1 MGPSVF
7 VAAMSSAPLAP
18 ADAVSPRA
26 TAIGL
31 SAVLCWSTSVG
42 LFRSVAEH
50 LGPIGGAASVFTL
63 SALLV
68 TLRFGLPKRAQLA
81 RMYPAYLWGCG
92 LLFVLYEIALSL
104 SLGFASNRS
113 QTLELG
119 MINYLW
125 PSLTIV
131 LATVFGLQRFHAGLV
146 PGVLLAMAGIVL
158 VLKGDG
164 ALSVHS
170 VWANVQSNPLAYGL
184 AFAAAWL
191 WPCYS
196 VISKRYAQ
204 GANALS
210 LFLWLVAAVLW
221 AKYGLSSEGALQWS
235 LPAVVQLA
243 MLGGLTALG
252 YSCWDYGIRRGNLTV
267 MAVGSYFTPV
277 LSALVGTVWLQ
288 VQPSWSFWQGVALVT
303 AGSLICWWCTRSRS

>member
-1 MGPSVF
+1 M
-7 VAAMSSAPLAP
+7 SAPY
-18 ADAVSPRA
+18 AVPPSAASAAYPRA
-26 TAIGL
+26 TWIGL
-31 SAVLCWSTSVG
+31 AAVLCWSTSVG

-50 LGPIGGAASVFTL
+50 LGPIGGAACVFTL

-68 TLRFGLPKRAQLA
+68 TLRFGLPRVAQLRA
-81 RMYPAYLWGCG
+81 MHPAYLWGCG
-92 LLFVLYEIALSL
+92 LVFVLYEIALSL
-104 SLGFASNRS
+104 SLGYASNRT

-146 PGVLLAMAGIVL
+146 PGVLLAMCGIVL

-164 ALSVHS
+164 HLSVQS
-170 VWANVQSNPLAYGL
+170 LWANVQSNPLAYGL

-196 VISKRYAQ
+196 VLSKRFSQ
-204 GANALS
+204 WANALS
-210 LFLWLVAAVLW
+210 LFLWIVSAVLW
-221 AKYGLSSEGALQWS
+221 AKYGISSEGALRWTW
-235 LPAVVQLA
+235 PAALQLG
-243 MLGGLTALG
+243 LLSGLTALG
-252 YSCWDYGIRRGNLTV
+252 YSCWDYGIRHGNLTV

-288 VQPSWSFWQGVALVT
+288 VQPGWSFWQGVALVT
-303 AGSLICWWCTRSRS
+303 LGSLICWWCTRERR

>member
-1 MGPSVF
+1 MV
-7 VAAMSSAPLAP
+7 SSTAPTA
-18 ADAVSPRA
+18 SRA
-26 TAIGL
+26 TSIGL
-31 SAVLCWSTSVG
+31 AAVLCWSTSVG

-50 LGPIGGAASVFTL
+50 LGPIGGAACVFSL

-68 TLRFGLPKRAQLA
+68 SLRFGLPRAAQLKA
-81 RMYPAYLWGCG
+81 MHPAYLWGCG
-92 LLFVLYEIALSL
+92 LLFVLYEIALAL
-104 SLGFASNRS
+104 SLGFANNRG

-131 LATVFGLQRFHAGLV
+131 LATAFGLQRFHAGLI
-146 PGVLLAMAGIVL
+146 PGVLLAMLGIVL

-164 ALSVHS
+164 QLSVAAL
-170 VWANVQSNPLAYGL
+170 WANVQSNPIAYGL

-196 VISKRYAQ
+196 VLSKRYAR

-210 LFLWLVAAVLW
+210 LFLWVVALVLW
-221 AKYGLSSEGALQWS
+221 VKYAISAEPAQRFSGL
-235 LPAVVQLA
+235 AVVQLV
-243 MLGGLTALG
+243 MLSTLTALG
-252 YSCWDYGIRRGNLTV
+252 YSCWDYGIRHGNLTV

-288 VQPSWSFWQGVALVT
+288 VSPSWSFWQGVALVT
-303 AGSLICWWCTRSRS
+303 AGSLICWWCTRQKR

>member
-1 MGPSVF
+1 MSASPASPTPDT
-7 VAAMSSAPLAP
+7 AAS
-18 ADAVSPRA
+18 RA
-26 TAIGL
+26 TLVGL
-31 SAVLCWSTSVG
+31 CAVLCWSTSVG

-50 LGPIGGAASVFTL
+50 LGPIGGAACVFTL

-68 TLRFGLPKRAQLA
+68 TLRFGLPRVAQL
-81 RMYPAYLWGCG
+81 RQWHPAYVWGCG
-92 LLFVLYEIALSL
+92 LLFVLYEIALAL
-104 SLGFASNRS
+104 SLGFASNRT

-131 LATVFGLQRFHAGLV
+131 LATAAGLQRFHAGLV
-146 PGVLLAMAGIVL
+146 PGVLLAMLGIVL

-164 ALSVHS
+164 QLSIATL
-170 VWANVQSNPLAYGL
+170 WANVQSNPVAYGL

-196 VISKRYAQ
+196 VLSKRYAR
-204 GANALS
+204 GGNALS
-210 LFLWLVAAVLW
+210 LFLWVVALVLWVKYAISAEPALQLSWVAAL
-221 AKYGLSSEGALQWS
+221 
-235 LPAVVQLA
+235 QLA
-243 MLGGLTALG
+243 MLSTLTALG
-252 YSCWDYGIRRGNLTV
+252 YSCWDYGIRHGNLTV

-303 AGSLICWWCTRSRS
+303 AGSLVCWWCTRQRN

>member
-1 MGPSVF
+1 MP
-7 VAAMSSAPLAP
+7 P
-18 ADAVSPRA
+18 ATSYATPSPRA
-26 TAIGL
+26 TWIGL

-50 LGPIGGAASVFTL
+50 LGPVGGAASVFSL

-68 TLRFGLPKRAQLA
+68 TLRFGLPRMAQLKT
-81 RMYPAYLWGCG
+81 MHPAYLWGCG
-92 LLFVLYEIALSL
+92 LLFVLYEMALSL
-104 SLGFASNRS
+104 SLGFASNRT

-131 LATVFGLQRFHAGLV
+131 LATVFGLQRFRAGLV

-158 VLKGDG
+158 VLKGDS
-164 ALSVHS
+164 ALSIDS
-170 VWANVQSNPLAYGL
+170 VWANVQSNPLAYSL

-196 VISKRYAQ
+196 VLSKRYAQ

-210 LFLWLVAAVLW
+210 AFLWVVAAVLW
-221 AKYGLSSEGALQWS
+221 VKYVADGDATLHFS
-235 LPAVVQLA
+235 PAAIAQLA
-243 MLGGLTALG
+243 MLSGLTALG
-252 YSCWDYGIRRGNLTV
+252 YSCWDYGLRHGNLTV

-288 VQPSWSFWQGVALVT
+288 VQPGWSFWQGVALVT
-303 AGSLICWWCTRSRS
+303 LGSLICWWYTRQPRNKQ

>member
-1 MGPSVF
+1 MIASPS
-7 VAAMSSAPLAP
+7 ST
-18 ADAVSPRA
+18 SPRA
-26 TAIGL
+26 TSIGL
-31 SAVLCWSTSVG
+31 AAVLCWSTSVG

-50 LGPIGGAASVFTL
+50 LGPIGGAACVFSL

-68 TLRFGLPKRAQLA
+68 SLRFGLPRWQQLKQWSPV
-81 RMYPAYLWGCG
+81 YVLGCG
-92 LLFVLYEIALSL
+92 LVFVLYEIALAL
-104 SLGFASNRS
+104 SLGFASDRN

-131 LATVFGLQRFHAGLV
+131 LATTFGLQRFHAGLV
-146 PGVLLAMAGIVL
+146 PGVLLAMLGIVL

-164 ALSVHS
+164 QFSIAAL
-170 VWANVQSNPLAYGL
+170 WANVQSNPVAYGL

-196 VISKRYAQ
+196 VLSKRYAR

-210 LFLWLVAAVLW
+210 LFLWTVALVLW
-221 AKYGLSSEGALQWS
+221 VKYAISAEPALRFTWVAGL
-235 LPAVVQLA
+235 QLV
-243 MLGGLTALG
+243 MLSTLTALG
-252 YSCWDYGIRRGNLTV
+252 YSCWDYGIRHGNLTV

-277 LSALVGTVWLQ
+277 LSALAGTVWLQ
-288 VQPSWSFWQGVALVT
+288 VSPSWSFWQGVALVT
-303 AGSLICWWCTRSRS
+303 AGSLICWWSTRQRS

>member
-1 MGPSVF
+1 
-7 VAAMSSAPLAP
+7 MSSSPIPAPQAP
-18 ADAVSPRA
+18 SQRA
-26 TAIGL
+26 TLIGL

-50 LGPIGGAASVFTL
+50 LGPIGGAAAVFTL
-63 SALLV
+63 GALLV
-68 TLRFGLPKRAQLA
+68 TLRFGMPRLAQLRA
-81 RMYPAYLWGCG
+81 MHPAYLWGCG

-104 SLGFASNRS
+104 SLGFASSRS

-131 LATVFGLQRFHAGLV
+131 LATAFGLQRFRAGLV

-158 VLKGDG
+158 VLKGDS
-164 ALSVHS
+164 ALSIAS
-170 VWANVQSNPLAYGL
+170 LWANVQSNPLAYGL
-184 AFAAAWL
+184 AFSAAWL

-196 VISKRYAQ
+196 VKAKRYAH
-204 GANALS
+204 GANALPA
-210 LFLWLVAAVLW
+210 FLWAVGAVLW
-221 AKYGLSSEGALQWS
+221 VKYALSAEPALQFS
-235 LPAVVQLA
+235 LPAAAQLC
-243 MLGGLTALG
+243 MLSGLTALG
-252 YSCWDYGIRRGNLTV
+252 YSCWDHGLRAGNLTV

-288 VQPSWSFWQGVALVT
+288 VQPSWSFWQGVVLVT
-303 AGSLICWWCTRSRS
+303 AGSLICWWCTRSK

>member
-1 MGPSVF
+1 M
-7 VAAMSSAPLAP
+7 SAPSAVPPSAAYQRAP
-18 ADAVSPRA
+18 W
-26 TAIGL
+26 IGL
-31 SAVLCWSTSVG
+31 AAVLCWSTSVG

-50 LGPIGGAASVFTL
+50 LGPIGGAACVFTL

-68 TLRFGLPKRAQLA
+68 TLRFGLPRVAQLRA
-81 RMYPAYLWGCG
+81 MHPAYLWGCG
-92 LLFVLYEIALSL
+92 LVFVLYEIALSL
-104 SLGFASNRS
+104 SLGYASNRT

-146 PGVLLAMAGIVL
+146 PGVLLAMCGIVL

-164 ALSVHS
+164 HLSVQS
-170 VWANVQSNPLAYGL
+170 LWANVQSNPLAYGL

-196 VISKRYAQ
+196 VLSKRFSQ

-210 LFLWLVAAVLW
+210 LFLWIVSAVLLV
-221 AKYGLSSEGALQWS
+221 KYGISSEGALHWTW
-235 LPAVVQLA
+235 PAALQLG
-243 MLGGLTALG
+243 LLSGLTALG
-252 YSCWDYGIRRGNLTV
+252 YSCWDHGIRHGNLTV

-288 VQPSWSFWQGVALVT
+288 VQPGWSFWQGVALVT
-303 AGSLICWWCTRSRS
+303 LGSLICWWCTRQPRNKQ

>member
-1 MGPSVF
+1 MPSD
-7 VAAMSSAPLAP
+7 ASSPP
-18 ADAVSPRA
+18 AVSSYPRA
-26 TAIGL
+26 TLVGL

-50 LGPIGGAASVFTL
+50 LGPIGGAASVFTA

-68 TLRFGLPKRAQLA
+68 TLRFGLPRVAQL
-81 RMYPAYLWGCG
+81 RKMHPAYLWGCG

-104 SLGFASNRS
+104 SLGFASNRT

-131 LATVFGLQRFHAGLV
+131 LATVFGLQRFRIGLV

-158 VLKGDG
+158 VLKGDS
-164 ALSVHS
+164 ALSIAS

-196 VISKRYAQ
+196 VLSKRYAH
-204 GANALS
+204 GANALPA
-210 LFLWLVAAVLW
+210 FLWAVAAVLW
-221 AKYGLSSEGALQWS
+221 AKYAFSAENALQWS
-235 LPAVVQLA
+235 VPAVLQLG
-243 MLGGLTALG
+243 MLSGLTALG
-252 YSCWDYGIRRGNLTV
+252 YSCWDYGIRHGNLTV

-288 VQPSWSFWQGVALVT
+288 VQPGWSFWQGVALVT
-303 AGSLICWWCTRSRS
+303 LGSLICWWCTRQPRNKQ

>member
-1 MGPSVF
+1 MASTT
-7 VAAMSSAPLAP
+7 APTA
-18 ADAVSPRA
+18 SRA
-26 TAIGL
+26 TSIGL
-31 SAVLCWSTSVG
+31 AAVLCWSTSVG

-50 LGPIGGAASVFTL
+50 LGPIGGAACVFSL

-68 TLRFGLPKRAQLA
+68 SLRFGLPRPAQLKA
-81 RMYPAYLWGCG
+81 MHPAYLWGCG
-92 LLFVLYEIALSL
+92 LLFVLYEIALAL
-104 SLGFASNRS
+104 SLGFANNRS

-131 LATVFGLQRFHAGLV
+131 LATAFGLQRFHVGLV
-146 PGVLLAMAGIVL
+146 PGVLLAMLGIVL

-164 ALSVHS
+164 QLSAEAL
-170 VWANVQSNPLAYGL
+170 WANVQSNPVAYAL

-196 VISKRYAQ
+196 VLSKRYAR

-210 LFLWLVAAVLW
+210 LFLWVVALVLW
-221 AKYGLSSEGALQWS
+221 VKYAISAEPALRFSGL
-235 LPAVVQLA
+235 AVVQLV
-243 MLGGLTALG
+243 MLSTLTALG
-252 YSCWDYGIRRGNLTV
+252 YSCWDYGIRHGNLTV

-288 VQPSWSFWQGVALVT
+288 VRPSWSFWQGVALVT
-303 AGSLICWWCTRSRS
+303 AGSLICWWCTRQKR

>member
-1 MGPSVF
+1 M
-7 VAAMSSAPLAP
+7 ASSTAPTA
-18 ADAVSPRA
+18 SRA
-26 TAIGL
+26 TSIGL
-31 SAVLCWSTSVG
+31 AAVLCWSTSVG

-50 LGPIGGAASVFTL
+50 LGPIGGAACVFSL

-68 TLRFGLPKRAQLA
+68 SLRFGLPRVAQLKA
-81 RMYPAYLWGCG
+81 MHPAYLWGCG
-92 LLFVLYEIALSL
+92 LLFVLYEIALAL
-104 SLGFASNRS
+104 SLGFANNRS

-131 LATVFGLQRFHAGLV
+131 LATAFGLQRFHAGLI
-146 PGVLLAMAGIVL
+146 PGVLLAMLGIVL

-164 ALSVHS
+164 QLSAQAL
-170 VWANVQSNPLAYGL
+170 WANVQSNPVAYGL

-196 VISKRYAQ
+196 VLSKRYAR

-210 LFLWLVAAVLW
+210 LFLWVVALVLW
-221 AKYGLSSEGALQWS
+221 VKYAISAEPALRFSGL
-235 LPAVVQLA
+235 AVVQLV
-243 MLGGLTALG
+243 MLSTLTALG
-252 YSCWDYGIRRGNLTV
+252 YSCWDYGIRHGNLTV

-288 VQPSWSFWQGVALVT
+288 VRPSWSFWQGVALVT
-303 AGSLICWWCTRSRS
+303 AGSLICWWCTRQRRD

>member
-1 MGPSVF
+1 M
-7 VAAMSSAPLAP
+7 SAPS
-18 ADAVSPRA
+18 AVPPSAASAAYQRA
-26 TAIGL
+26 TWIGL
-31 SAVLCWSTSVG
+31 AAVLCWSTSVG

-50 LGPIGGAASVFTL
+50 LGPIGGAACVFTL

-68 TLRFGLPKRAQLA
+68 TLRFGLPRVAQLRA
-81 RMYPAYLWGCG
+81 MHPAYLWGCG
-92 LLFVLYEIALSL
+92 LVFVLYEIALSL
-104 SLGFASNRS
+104 SLGYASNRT

-146 PGVLLAMAGIVL
+146 PGVLLAMCGIVL

-164 ALSVHS
+164 HLSVQS
-170 VWANVQSNPLAYGL
+170 LWANVQSNPLAYGL

-196 VISKRYAQ
+196 VLSKRFSQ
-204 GANALS
+204 WANALS
-210 LFLWLVAAVLW
+210 LFLWIVSAVLW
-221 AKYGLSSEGALQWS
+221 AKYGISSEGALRWTW
-235 LPAVVQLA
+235 PAALQLG
-243 MLGGLTALG
+243 LLSGLTALG
-252 YSCWDYGIRRGNLTV
+252 YSCWDYGIRHGNLTV

-288 VQPSWSFWQGVALVT
+288 VQPGWSFWQGVALVT
-303 AGSLICWWCTRSRS
+303 LGSLICWWCTRERR

>member
-1 MGPSVF
+1 M
-7 VAAMSSAPLAP
+7 ASSPAPTA
-18 ADAVSPRA
+18 SRA
-26 TAIGL
+26 TSIGL
-31 SAVLCWSTSVG
+31 AAVLCWSTSVG

-50 LGPIGGAASVFTL
+50 LGPIGGAACVFSL

-68 TLRFGLPKRAQLA
+68 SLRFGLPRVAQLKA
-81 RMYPAYLWGCG
+81 MHPVYLWGCG
-92 LLFVLYEIALSL
+92 LLFVLYEIALAL

-131 LATVFGLQRFHAGLV
+131 LATAFGLQRFRAGLI
-146 PGVLLAMAGIVL
+146 PGVLLAMLGIVL

-164 ALSVHS
+164 QLSAQAL
-170 VWANVQSNPLAYGL
+170 WANVQSNPVAYGL

-196 VISKRYAQ
+196 VLSKRYAH

-210 LFLWLVAAVLW
+210 LFLWMVAVVLW
-221 AKYGLSSEGALQWS
+221 IKYAISAEPALHFSGLAI
-235 LPAVVQLA
+235 AQLL
-243 MLGGLTALG
+243 MLSTLTALG
-252 YSCWDYGIRRGNLTV
+252 YSCWDYGIRHGNLTV

-288 VQPSWSFWQGVALVT
+288 VRPSWSFWQGVALVT
-303 AGSLICWWCTRSRS
+303 AGSLICWWCTRQKR

>member
-1 MGPSVF
+1 MN
-7 VAAMSSAPLAP
+7 AAAAQK
-18 ADAVSPRA
+18 A

-31 SAVLCWSTSVG
+31 IAVLCWSCTVG
-42 LFRSVAEH
+42 LMRAVAEP
-50 LGPIGGAASVFTL
+50 LGAVGGAACLYTMA
-63 SALLV
+63 ALCIAV
-68 TLRFGLPKRAQLA
+68 ARGRKGWRELA
-81 RMYPAYLWGCG
+81 RWRSMHPAYLWGCG

-146 PGVLLAMAGIVL
+146 PGVLLAMCGIVL

-164 ALSVHS
+164 HLSVQS
-170 VWANVQSNPLAYGL
+170 LWANVQSNPLAYGL

-196 VISKRYAQ
+196 VLSKRFSQ
-204 GANALS
+204 WANALS
-210 LFLWLVAAVLW
+210 LFLWIVSAVLW
-221 AKYGLSSEGALQWS
+221 AKYGISSEGALRWTW
-235 LPAVVQLA
+235 PAALQLG
-243 MLGGLTALG
+243 LLSGLTALG
-252 YSCWDYGIRRGNLTV
+252 YSCWDYGIRHGNLTV

-288 VQPSWSFWQGVALVT
+288 VQPGWSFWQGVALVT
-303 AGSLICWWCTRSRS
+303 LGSLICWWCTRERR

>member
-1 MGPSVF
+1 M
-7 VAAMSSAPLAP
+7 ASSPAPT
-18 ADAVSPRA
+18 VSRA
-26 TAIGL
+26 TSIGL
-31 SAVLCWSTSVG
+31 AAVLCWSTSVG

-50 LGPIGGAASVFTL
+50 LGPIGGAACVFSL

-68 TLRFGLPKRAQLA
+68 SLRFGLPRAAQLKT
-81 RMYPAYLWGCG
+81 MHPAYLWGCG
-92 LLFVLYEIALSL
+92 LLFVLYEIALAL
-104 SLGFASNRS
+104 SLGFANNRS

-131 LATVFGLQRFHAGLV
+131 LATAFGLQRFHAGLV
-146 PGVLLAMAGIVL
+146 PGVLLAMLGIVL

-164 ALSVHS
+164 QLSAEAL
-170 VWANVQSNPLAYGL
+170 WANVQSNPVAYGL

-196 VISKRYAQ
+196 VLSKRYAR

-210 LFLWLVAAVLW
+210 LFLWVVALVLW
-221 AKYGLSSEGALQWS
+221 VKYAISAEPAQRFSGL
-235 LPAVVQLA
+235 AVVQLV
-243 MLGGLTALG
+243 MLSTLTALG
-252 YSCWDYGIRRGNLTV
+252 YSCWDYGIRHGNLTV

-288 VQPSWSFWQGVALVT
+288 VRPSWSFWQGVALVT
-303 AGSLICWWCTRSRS
+303 AGSLICWWCTRQKR